1 MVVSV
6 FAIIGVVLAGWALT
20 LSVVDHFRLRKQ
32 VIEQQN
38 RAELLASRLRHHER
52 VTAEVA
58 HELKNPITAVVCAAE
73 TLELLLDDRIDD
85 SHRDT
90 LRYIRDYGEHVL
102 TIMGDFIDI
111 SRGISGEYTSTKE
124 DVSVLS
130 VVESVQGLLA
140 PTAGK
145 RGVTLHYSADEA
157 SYVVHVDPKHLKQII
172 FNLVHNGV
180 KFASFGGNVWIHVSR
195 SSDQDHLIITV
206 RDDGPGMPQAVVDE
220 VVRSNKISVEYLSRE
235 GAGSGLGLILTREL
249 IEVEG
254 GVWDIVAE
262 PGKGTAIAV
271 SFAGGLQRPSLAPLG
286 IVPTGQ
292 EVSMEVERPF
302 SGHSVLVVDDDCGSR
317 EAVRKLIEALGGIVD
332 GVSEASQAVEALK
345 ARSYDAVLIDEKLII
360 GSSSEISEAMGR
372 GQGMPSHGKLIIASS
387 ERLTSES
394 ESTTIG
400 GDIYVDSVIEKPLSK
415 KALVTS
421 LLPSH

>member
-1 MVVSV
+1 M
-6 FAIIGVVLAGWALT
+6 
-20 LSVVDHFRLRKQ
+20 
-32 VIEQQN
+32 
-38 RAELLASRLRHHER
+38 
-52 VTAEVA
+52 
-58 HELKNPITAVVCAAE
+58 
-73 TLELLLDDRIDD
+73 
-85 SHRDT
+85 
-90 LRYIRDYGEHVL
+90 
-102 TIMGDFIDI
+102 
-111 SRGISGEYTSTKE
+111 
-124 DVSVLS
+124 LS

-157 SYVVHVDPKHLKQII
+157 PYVAHIDPKHLKQII
-172 FNLVHNGV
+172 FNLVHNGA

-195 SSDQDHLIITV
+195 SSDKDHIIITV

-220 VVRSNKISVEYLSRE
+220 VVRSNRISAEYLSRE

-271 SFAGGLQRPSLAPLG
+271 SFVGGLQRTPLAA
-286 IVPTGQ
+286 TGQ
-292 EVSMEVERPF
+292 EVPMEVERPF

-317 EAVRKLIEALGGIVD
+317 ESVRKLIEALGGIVD

-372 GQGMPSHGKLIIASS
+372 GQGSPSHAKLIVASS
-387 ERLTSES
+387 EKLSSES
-394 ESTTIG
+394 ESATISS
-400 GDIYVDSVIEKPLSK
+400 DIYVDSVIEKPLSK